1 MNAPIAR
8 LKTAAEAELES
19 QFAALPAPEAWRSA
33 AFARFAVQGLPNRRV
48 EAWHFTDLRAAMEHA
63 LPLAALN
70 GSAPQ
75 AKPHGFDGDGT
86 RLVFVDGAFASD
98 QSDALPAGVTLTRDS
113 SAPEAHFDAMVTLN
127 HAFAQATALIEI
139 APGTVLKTP
148 LHLVFAQ
155 CTAATAVFSRIK
167 VMVGAG
173 AEVTL
178 AEIHTGL
185 EHAHQINNLVEIEI
199 GDNAHCKHVCDCD
212 AARSLCVLGLN
223 IRLGHR
229 AQFNSFAVLDGGQM
243 VRRQIFADLDGEG
256 ADITLSGL
264 MLGRGAAHL
273 DTTLTINHAK
283 PHGISREMF
292 RSLLDEDA
300 HGVYQGKVI
309 VKPHAQKTDGKM
321 MSKAILLHDGARMD
335 NKPELEIFADDVV
348 CGHGATVGGLD
359 AEQIFYLQTRGIPRS
374 EAEALLLEAFAAE
387 MIEPVENESLKRHF
401 TQRLMRWLQ
410 ARGGRAR

>member
-1 MNAPIAR
+1 MNAPLAR
-8 LKTAAEAELES
+8 LKTVAEAELEN
-19 QFAALPAPEAWRSA
+19 QFAALPAPDPWRSA
-33 AFARFAVQGLPNRRV
+33 AFARFAALGLPNRRV
-48 EAWHFTDLRAAMEHA
+48 EAWHFTDLRAVMEQA
-63 LPLAALN
+63 LPLAATN
-70 GSAPQ
+70 GTAPQ
-75 AKPHGFDGDGT
+75 TAQRGFGEVGT
-86 RLVFVDGAFASD
+86 RMVFVDGRYAPA

-113 SAPEAHFDAMVTLN
+113 SAPEAHPDAMVTLN
-127 HAFAQATALIEI
+127 HAFAQQAAQIEI
-139 APGTVLKTP
+139 APGTVLKAP

-155 CTAATAVFSRIK
+155 RAAATAVFSRVK
-167 VMVGAG
+167 VKIGAD

-185 EHAHQINNLVEIEI
+185 EHGHQVNSLVEIEM
-199 GDNAHCKHVCDCD
+199 GDNARCAHVCDCE
-212 AARSLCVLGLN
+212 AAQSLCVLGL
-223 IRLGHR
+223 IIKLGRTAH
-229 AQFNSFAVLDGGQM
+229 FNSFAMLDGGQI
-243 VRRQIFADLDGEG
+243 VRRQIFADLIGEG
-256 ADITLSGL
+256 ADIALSGL

-283 PHGISREMF
+283 PHGVSREVF
-292 RSLLDEDA
+292 RSLLDENA

-309 VKPHAQKTDGKM
+309 VKQHAQKTDGKM

-359 AEQIFYLQTRGIPRS
+359 AEQIFYLQSRGIPRS

-401 TQRLMRWLQ
+401 TGRLARWLQ
-410 ARGGRAR
+410 ARGGRA